1 MNLWLTPYGISVDLW
16 QIPCEGSG
24 VPVWGHCESVA
35 DPCVE
40 LVWVSGRSLSGV
52 GLWEGPVQGQCGCV
66 GGFSLGHCGSV
77 GGSLSGSVWVCLGL
91 CVGLLG
97 ALCWISVWMWEVP
110 LWGQCGSD
118 PLFEGDPPLLSFL
131 HLTAGEGQGPLH
143 VCFLAVLSASLCVI
157 VPAPPTQHS
166 PLGASER
173 TWHEA
178 GSGAVLCAP
187 LCELW
192 GGAQWPRTHPFPQ
205 TLAEPPCPP
214 WRVRCRG
221 RTPQGENT
229 AQAGPCPLPPQPRAW
244 SHMWGS

>member
-1 MNLWLTPYGISVDLW
+1 MGLVWVCRRSLCGLSVGL
-16 QIPCEGSG
+16 CEGSCAG
-24 VPVWGHCESVA
+24 S
-35 DPCVE
+35 
-40 LVWVSGRSLSGV
+40 LWVSGRSLSGV
-52 GLWEGPVQGQCGCV
+52 SVGLWDGPVQGQCGCV

-97 ALCWISVWMWEVP
+97 ALCWISVGMWEVP

-192 GGAQWPRTHPFPQ
+192 GALNGLGHTPSLRPWLSLHARHGGCGAEAGRPR
-205 TLAEPPCPP
+205 E
-214 WRVRCRG
+214 
-221 RTPQGENT
+221 RTQHK
-229 AQAGPCPLPPQPRAW
+229 QARPLPPQPRAW

>member
-1 MNLWLTPYGISVDLW
+1 M
-16 QIPCEGSG
+16 
-24 VPVWGHCESVA
+24 
-35 DPCVE
+35 
-40 LVWVSGRSLSGV
+40 
-52 GLWEGPVQGQCGCV
+52 QGQCGCV
-66 GGFSLGHCGSV
+66 GGFCLGTLWVCW
-77 GGSLSGSVWVCLGL
+77 GSLSGSVWVCLGL

-97 ALCWISVWMWEVP
+97 ALCWISVGMWEVP

-192 GGAQWPRTHPFPQ
+192 GALNDLGHTPSLRPWLSLHARHGGCGAEAGRPR
-205 TLAEPPCPP
+205 E
-214 WRVRCRG
+214 
-221 RTPQGENT
+221 RTQHK
-229 AQAGPCPLPPQPRAW
+229 QARPLPPQPRAW